1 MGLIARQTIK
11 GSVASYV
18 GVVLGTFTLLF
29 LFPAFLSQDQIGLLR
44 IVTNA
49 AGMFSTLA
57 VLGIPQI
64 SVKYYPYVHGG
75 EEYRAYATLLYVVPL
90 GGVLLCYLIFL
101 AFKQQI
107 TDFYSQNAKEL
118 TQYYYLVWSI
128 TLLNT
133 LYLAAASYAR
143 MNNRIVVPSA
153 IKDVGIR
160 ILTILFFLGI
170 IFHWFDFTIFLNLQI
185 VIYGLALLGVLWY
198 NHRLAPFRP
207 SIRFERLKPFLKGV
221 VSFGLFSVLTSTA
234 SILVT
239 TIDSLMIGG
248 MINLGNAGIY
258 VIASYIGLVIEMPKR
273 SLNAIAG
280 PVLSESWKNQDIQK
294 INELHARSSINQLLF
309 GGGMLLLIWAGIDGI
324 FYIMPNGETYA
335 VGKWV
340 VLFIGLAKL
349 TDLTFGLTAEI
360 ISFSPKYRYNLY
372 LLLFLAGIAVIT
384 NYFLIPLY
392 GITGAGLATFISY
405 LVYNILSYYL
415 LKRDYGITPF
425 TSASAKAMVLLVIVF
440 LVIQFFRIDIPVLLL
455 SILKVILASALLLI
469 GIIYYRLSPDL
480 WLLVKSSLEIF
491 RNFTK
496 K

>member
-18 GVVLGTFTLLF
+18 GVGLGTFTLLF
-29 LFPAFLSQDQIGLLR
+29 LFPAFLSQEQIGLLR

-64 SVKYYPYVHGG
+64 SVKYLPYVQQGDD
-75 EEYRAYATLLYVVPL
+75 YRAYATLLYIVPL
-90 GGVLLCYLIFL
+90 VGVLLCYLIFL
-101 AFKQQI
+101 AFKQPI

-118 TQYYYLVWSI
+118 TRYYYLVWSI

-160 ILTILFFLGI
+160 VLTILFFLGI
-170 IFHWFDFTIFLNLQI
+170 VVKWFDFDHFLNLQI
-185 VIYGLALLGVLWY
+185 AIYGLALLGVFWY

-207 SIRFERLKPFLKGV
+207 LFQFWRLKPHLKGV
-221 VSFGLFSVLTSTA
+221 ASFGLFSVLTSTA

-280 PVLSESWKNQDIQK
+280 PVLSESWKHQNIEK

-309 GGGMLLLIWAGIDGI
+309 GGSMLLLIWAGIDGI
-324 FYIMPNGETYA
+324 FYIMPNGETYSA
-335 VGKWV
+335 GKWV

-349 TDLTFGLTAEI
+349 TDLAFGLTAEI

-372 LLLFLAGIAVIT
+372 LLLLLAGIAVVT

-405 LVYNILSYYL
+405 LVYNLLSYYL
-415 LKRDYGITPF
+415 MKRDYGITPF
-425 TSASAKAMVLLVIVF
+425 NTSSAKALMLLVFVF
-440 LVIQFFRIDIPVLLL
+440 ILVHFISIDIPVVLL
-455 SILKVILASALLLI
+455 SLLKVILAAVLLFI

-480 WLLVKSSLEIF
+480 SLLVKSSADILK
-491 RNFTK
+491 NFIK

>member
-18 GVVLGTFTLLF
+18 GVGLGTFTLLF

-64 SVKYYPYVHGG
+64 SVKYFPYVQQGDD
-75 EEYRAYATLLYVVPL
+75 YRAYATLLYVVPL
-90 GGVLLCYLIFL
+90 LGVLLCYLIFWV
-101 AFKQQI
+101 FKQPI
-107 TDFYSQNAKEL
+107 TDFYSQNANEL
-118 TQYYYLVWSI
+118 TRYYYLVWSI

-153 IKDVGIR
+153 IRDVGIR
-160 ILTILFFLGI
+160 VLTILFFMGI
-170 IFHWFDFTIFLNLQI
+170 VLNWYEFVHFLNLQI
-185 VIYGLALLGVLWY
+185 AIYGLALIGVLWY

-207 SIRFERLKPFLKGV
+207 SFQFWRLKPHLKGV

-280 PVLSESWKNQDIQK
+280 PVLSESWKNQDIKK

-335 VGKWV
+335 AGRWV

-349 TDLTFGLTAEI
+349 TDLAFGLTAEI

-372 LLLFLAGIAVIT
+372 LLLLLAGIAVVT

-392 GITGAGLATFISY
+392 GISGAGLATFISY
-405 LVYNILSYYL
+405 LVYNLLSYYL
-415 LKRDYGITPF
+415 MKRDYGITPF
-425 TSASAKAMVLLVIVF
+425 TPASAKAMALLVFAFF
-440 LVIQFFRIDIPVLLL
+440 LVQFLTIDMPVLLL
-455 SILKVILASALLLI
+455 SFVKVILAAAVLSI

-480 WLLVKSSLEIF
+480 TLLVKSSTDIF
-491 RNFTK
+491 KNFIK